1 MFYTTNP
8 IIKHKACLPNLAEE
22 LTNVP
27 RVCRIIGSSR
37 WYWHSDR
44 QQNLLLVNP
53 LEMRH

>member
-1 MFYTTNP
+1 MFYTINP

-22 LTNVP
+22 LTNIP

-37 WYWHSDR
+37 WYWHSDL